1 MESLLVKVY
10 RINTFNYYTRNLT
23 SIDTTLSL
31 DGLSATWERNIEF
44 ESAPLRRVV
53 RTFKFPELK
62 GRGVFVV
69 DLIGN
74 GRSSRC
80 IVTKGQLRVL
90 EKTGPAGHEFRIL
103 DGQNKPRPKATIWMT
118 SKEYVAE
125 KEDNVILIP
134 YSNRPGSQSIVLR
147 DGDFSTLDSFNHL
160 SEQYQLSAGLL
171 VDREAL
177 LRGAKATVTVRPLF
191 V

>member
-1 MESLLVKVY
+1 M
-10 RINTFNYYTRNLT
+10 N
-23 SIDTTLSL
+23 
-31 DGLSATWERNIEF
+31 
-44 ESAPLRRVV
+44 
-53 RTFKFPELK
+53 
-62 GRGVFVV
+62 
-69 DLIGN
+69 
-74 GRSSRC
+74 
-80 IVTKGQLRVL
+80 
-90 EKTGPAGHEFRIL
+90 
-103 DGQNKPRPKATIWMT
+103 

-177 LRGAKATVTVRPLF
+177 LRGAKATVTVRPALRLNGWKIAPSLLEDIRLSIQTADYEGVSTSTEILIENF
-191 V
+191 DDNKDFTHNFSVPAKLSSH

>member
-90 EKTGPAGHEFRIL
+90 EKTGPL
-103 DGQNKPRPKATIWMT
+103 VT
-118 SKEYVAE
+118 SSEY
-125 KEDNVILIP
+125 
-134 YSNRPGSQSIVLR
+134 
-147 DGDFSTLDSFNHL
+147 
-160 SEQYQLSAGLL
+160 
-171 VDREAL
+171 
-177 LRGAKATVTVRPLF
+177 
-191 V
+191 